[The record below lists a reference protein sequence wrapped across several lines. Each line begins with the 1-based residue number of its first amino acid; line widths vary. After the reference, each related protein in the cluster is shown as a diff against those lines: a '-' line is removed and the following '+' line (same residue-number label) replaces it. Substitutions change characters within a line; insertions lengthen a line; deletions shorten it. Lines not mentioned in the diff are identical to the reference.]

1 MSLKL
6 SLGEIIANLEARIVF
21 HRDQAALHTKQ
32 EEHHREQRTLHEAD
46 LQKVTEHCE
55 ALKAVAGPAAELALP
70 TSPGVVPSTSAG
82 TAPAARPEAAPGP
95 PPNLSVLIL
104 QLLKAHPDGEPFGKT
119 SMAAAIRQRIRDA
132 NKPLDPRSVSSAL
145 RRLLA
150 QRHIHVVREG
160 RPCHEALYAKGV
172 GAR

>member
-32 EEHHREQRTLHEAD
+32 EEHHREERTLHEAE

-70 TSPGVVPSTSAG
+70 TSPGV
-82 TAPAARPEAAPGP
+82 APPPARPEAAPGP
-95 PPNLSVLIL
+95 PPNLSALIL
-104 QLLKAHPDGEPFGKT
+104 QLLKAHPDGEPFGQT
-119 SMAAAIRQRIRDA
+119 SMAAAIRQRFRDA
-132 NKPLDPRSVSSAL
+132 GQPLDPRSVSAAL

-150 QRHIHVVREG
+150 KRQIHVVREG
-160 RPCHEALYAKGV
+160 RPCHEALYAKGA
-172 GAR
+172 GAGG

>member
-55 ALKAVAGPAAELALP
+55 VLKAVAGPAAEMALP
-70 TSPGVVPSTSAG
+70 TSPGVVP
-82 TAPAARPEAAPGP
+82 TAAAPSARPEAAPGP

-104 QLLKAHPDGEPFGKT
+104 QLLKAHPDGEPFGQT
-119 SMAAAIRQRIRDA
+119 SMAAAIRQRFRHA
-132 NKPLDPRSVSSAL
+132 GQPLDPRSVSAAL

-150 QRHIHVVREG
+150 QRHIQVVREG
-160 RPCHEALYAKGV
+160 RPCHEALYAKG
-172 GAR
+172 ARAGG